1 MQDNLIDDTGF
12 ELGLPTREE
21 MLKHQ
26 CDLLCSD
33 LELTRRNLRAAH
45 RELAGLIVMYRGALK
60 EVGTLRAE
68 VDRLKWTLSDI
79 YLRQSQEANKRM
91 VYAYG
96 DHTPS
101 LIPHR
106 EMK

>member
-21 MLKHQ
+21 MLMHQ
-26 CDLLCSD
+26 RDLLCSD

-68 VDRLKWTLSDI
+68 VDRMKSTLSEI
-79 YLRQSQEANKRM
+79 YLRQSQEANRRM
-91 VYAYG
+91 VYSYG
-96 DHTPS
+96 DYTPK
-101 LIPHR
+101 PTPTP
-106 EMK
+106 

>member
-21 MLKHQ
+21 MLMHQ
-26 CDLLCSD
+26 RDLLCSD

-68 VDRLKWTLSDI
+68 VDRMKSTLSEI
-79 YLRQSQEANKRM
+79 YLRQSQEANRRM
-91 VYAYG
+91 IYSYG
-96 DHTPS
+96 DHTPK
-101 LIPHR
+101 PTPTP
-106 EMK
+106 